1 MIGIKGLLRSVKMMA
16 RYYSER
22 KDLLKFLKGRILD
35 IGCNKEDF
43 HKLVM
48 ERARKISGEV
58 YGLDIE
64 VTNYRDNFVRGD
76 AHFLPFKDESFNS
89 VFAGEIIKHLTNLT

>member
-1 MIGIKGLLRSVKMMA
+1 MMA

-22 KDLLKFLKGRILD
+22 KDLLKFLKGRIQD
-35 IGCNKEDF
+35 IGCNKGDF

-58 YGLDIE
+58 YGLDIV
-64 VTNYRDNFVRGD
+64 VTNYRDNIVGGD

-89 VFAGEIIKHLTNLT
+89 VFAGEIIEHLTNLA

>member
-1 MIGIKGLLRSVKMMA
+1 
-16 RYYSER
+16 
-22 KDLLKFLKGRILD
+22 
-35 IGCNKEDF
+35 
-43 HKLVM
+43 M

-64 VTNYRDNFVRGD
+64 VTNYRDNIVRGD

-89 VFAGEIIKHLTNLT
+89 VFAGEIIEHLTNLV